1 MEGGLFVTAPAFR
14 TRSLITVTA
23 GLHQQDTPGRQK
35 SVSVPMNCFVGAGV
49 RKWDSAI
56 LQSRYPADEDMML
69 TILVCAA

>member
-1 MEGGLFVTAPAFR
+1 M
-14 TRSLITVTA
+14 TA